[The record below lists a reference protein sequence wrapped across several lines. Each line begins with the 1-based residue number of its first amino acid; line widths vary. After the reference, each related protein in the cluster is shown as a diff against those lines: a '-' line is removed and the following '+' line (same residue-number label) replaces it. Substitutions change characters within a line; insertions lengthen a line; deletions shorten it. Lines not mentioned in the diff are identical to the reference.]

1 MNASPA
7 TVSTTEADK
16 MNADKA
22 LTTAATVS
30 TTEADKMNADKALTT
45 AATVSTTEADKM
57 NADKALTTAA
67 TVSTTE
73 AASASPEDSDMDST
87 PKKNESLLAG
97 SQEKDLVFSQKNSN
111 RMTQTS

>member
-1 MNASPA
+1 MNASP
-7 TVSTTEADK
+7 
-16 MNADKA
+16 
-22 LTTAATVS
+22 ATVS

-73 AASASPEDSDMDST
+73 AASASPEDSDKDST
-87 PKKNESLLAG
+87 PKKMNPYW
-97 SQEKDLVFSQKNSN
+97 QEVRKKTWFFPQKNSN